1 MKLSKRALNLKP
13 SATLTIT
20 AKSKALRAQGIDV
33 IGFGAGEPDFD
44 TPLNIKDK
52 AIEAIESGF
61 TRYTVVGGIDELRS
75 SIAARLMDDYG
86 LSYEL
91 DQITVSCGAKHS
103 LYNISQVLFE
113 EGDEVVIPSPY
124 WVTYPEQITLAGAT
138 PQIIEAREE
147 NGFKIDPDDLKKL
160 INKNSKA
167 LILNYPSNPT
177 GATYSRDDLIEIA
190 KVAIGSGLIVISD
203 EIYDKTIYGDT
214 QHIPFASL
222 ADSLG
227 DDVYKSTILVNGVSK
242 TYSMTGWR
250 IGYAAGDKELISA
263 MNKLQGQCTSN
274 PTSISQ
280 AAAVEA
286 LAGRQDIVQTM
297 VAEFEKRKAYI
308 VEKLNSITG
317 IRCFEPHGAFYVFP
331 NVSAFFGKF
340 YEGKQITNSLDFT
353 EFLLDVAKVAVVPG
367 VAFGNDDHV
376 RISYATSMDDIVKGV
391 DRIEEATG
399 RLS

>member
-1 MKLSKRALNLKP
+1 
-13 SATLTIT
+13 
-20 AKSKALRAQGIDV
+20 
-33 IGFGAGEPDFD
+33 
-44 TPLNIKDK
+44 
-52 AIEAIESGF
+52 
-61 TRYTVVGGIDELRS
+61 
-75 SIAARLMDDYG
+75 
-86 LSYEL
+86 
-91 DQITVSCGAKHS
+91 
-103 LYNISQVLFE
+103 
-113 EGDEVVIPSPY
+113 
-124 WVTYPEQITLAGAT
+124 
-138 PQIIEAREE
+138 
-147 NGFKIDPDDLKKL
+147 
-160 INKNSKA
+160 
-167 LILNYPSNPT
+167 
-177 GATYSRDDLIEIA
+177 
-190 KVAIGSGLIVISD
+190 
-203 EIYDKTIYGDT
+203 
-214 QHIPFASL
+214 
-222 ADSLG
+222 
-227 DDVYKSTILVNGVSK
+227 
-242 TYSMTGWR
+242 
-250 IGYAAGDKELISA
+250 

-297 VAEFEKRKAYI
+297 VAEFEKRKTYI